1 MANVVLG
8 HYGGYLTLAAK
19 LSSAIWFV
27 VPAAIWN
34 GMTPAN
40 RWSANRAFLDMA
52 IIRNDK
58 FVFSHRPTRARRGSS
73 FFREVIYLQSR
84 GVTVQPTQDAYI
96 P

>member
-19 LSSAIWFV
+19 LSCAIWFV
-27 VPAAIWN
+27 VPADIWN
-34 GMTPAN
+34 RMTPAR

-58 FVFSHRPTRARRGSS
+58 FVFSHHPARARRGSS
-73 FFREVIYLQSR
+73 FFREIVYLQSR
-84 GVTVQPTQDAYI
+84 GVVVQPTQDAYI